1 MVALEQMK
9 YKNLHTFLQASHKKV
24 MNSNKRLILIFVN
37 GTPLGHFFS
46 FVQFSGKLAACEM
59 RVAEIEGIVNF
70 MFRQIIKCNCGL
82 GSDNIISPVLD
93 YGQSW
98 V

>member
-1 MVALEQMK
+1 
-9 YKNLHTFLQASHKKV
+9 